1 MDRRGKENKNG
12 VAGMRSDRER
22 KKRVRINESIKKEE
36 RYFKELLGR
45 VG

>member
-1 MDRRGKENKNG
+1 MIN
-12 VAGMRSDRER
+12 RER

-36 RYFKELLGR
+36 WERYFKELLGR